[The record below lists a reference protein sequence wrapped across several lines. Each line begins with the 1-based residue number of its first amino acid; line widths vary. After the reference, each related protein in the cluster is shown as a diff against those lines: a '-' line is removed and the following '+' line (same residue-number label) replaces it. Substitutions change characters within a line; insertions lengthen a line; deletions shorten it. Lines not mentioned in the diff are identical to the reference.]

1 MPAKPAA
8 HLNIVPQ
15 FAGLPQ
21 QPPPNAQQQ
30 PRRPGQPGRGSG
42 GRPGGGGGGRD
53 DAPKDP
59 HQFTIMAVDRVTGK
73 VAWQKVLREEIPHEP
88 HHGTA
93 SFASASPL
101 TDGESLFAY
110 FGSRGLYA
118 MDLKGNVKWQKDF
131 GKMRS
136 ANRFG
141 EGSSPALHGNTL
153 VVNWDHEGDDF
164 IAAFDKTTGKELWK
178 QPRDEA
184 TTWVTPFILHHN
196 GVAQVIIPASGKV
209 RSYDLATGKE
219 IWSAGPLGSNVIPT
233 PVTGHGLVFVMS
245 GHRDPNLLAIKLGRT
260 GDLTGTDG
268 VAWSTTRDTP
278 YVPSPLLDGENLFL
292 AKRTDAVLS
301 IVNAKTGKPSVE
313 AARLAGVNGMY
324 ASPVLASGRVYVV
337 GRDGGT
343 VVLKSSDKLEVLA
356 TNKLDDKFD
365 ASPAVVGRELF
376 LRGENLYCIAPTE
389 RADAR

>member
-1 MPAKPAA
+1 
-8 HLNIVPQ
+8 
-15 FAGLPQ
+15 
-21 QPPPNAQQQ
+21 
-30 PRRPGQPGRGSG
+30 
-42 GRPGGGGGGRD
+42 
-53 DAPKDP
+53 
-59 HQFTIMAVDRVTGK
+59 
-73 VAWQKVLREEIPHEP
+73 
-88 HHGTA
+88 
-93 SFASASPL
+93 
-101 TDGESLFAY
+101 
-110 FGSRGLYA
+110 
-118 MDLKGNVKWQKDF
+118 
-131 GKMRS
+131 
-136 ANRFG
+136 
-141 EGSSPALHGNTL
+141 
-153 VVNWDHEGDDF
+153 
-164 IAAFDKTTGKELWK
+164 
-178 QPRDEA
+178 
-184 TTWVTPFILHHN
+184 
-196 GVAQVIIPASGKV
+196 
-209 RSYDLATGKE
+209 
-219 IWSAGPLGSNVIPT
+219 
-233 PVTGHGLVFVMS
+233 MS